1 MSVHVY
7 GAHAHVCVY
16 VCRSSIFRMAL
27 QGAVWVMEFSICG
40 RLLATAGQDSVVV
53 SDWSFGRLC
62 VAIKGY
68 CFVGLQRVWVLRTA
82 YIFFH
87 ELQSQYQRLGKL
99 LPPPSLSPSLPQG
112 LILLEFL
119 LLSLFQVSTPV

>member
-1 MSVHVY
+1 MCISVKESMSVY
-7 GAHAHVCVY
+7 GAHAHICVY
-16 VCRSSIFRMAL
+16 VCRSSVFCMSL

-62 VAIKGY
+62 VVIEGY
-68 CFVGLQRVWVLRTA
+68 CFVDLQRVWVLRTA

-87 ELQSQYQRLGKL
+87 ELQSQYQRLGKSL
-99 LPPPSLSPSLPQG
+99 SPPSLPPSLP
-112 LILLEFL
+112 
-119 LLSLFQVSTPV
+119 LSLKD